1 MIKIIIVVLFLIG
14 CSGTSKKYQSA
25 ESQIDNPEFLAKID
39 QAKKSYQEGDLAGAL
54 AELNA
59 INEQKLPQMEKAVR
73 RNLLGVIF
81 FGQGNYEKAAYNFEL
96 ASSNAAKDKVFNAQI
111 LLNLGSSYYK
121 LGHMEK
127 TLKSLKGC
135 DFNSLNA
142 KEYNNYHR
150 LRYDVAKRLGQ
161 EDLSLT
167 SLVYLL
173 SDEKDLETLR
183 TNNQFALLK
192 DGFFKW
198 DLNRQAKYLTEFPNK
213 ENLAAAYLGFLMAE
227 KAYYSEDRK
236 KGQELL
242 AFVLSNYG
250 SNSEINDLI
259 KNINEKSQREE
270 EMDSDLIG
278 LVLPLSGKKASFGN
292 RVLLGLGS
300 SIKQFD
306 EKSTIQIADSQGS
319 AAVGAFRVRELIEKY
334 KCAAII
340 GGLFPDEATEE
351 YLEAKKRGVFFI
363 SLSQIYLSKEEKDF
377 LLLEIPG
384 STESQIHQL
393 FKPEMLNKFGKR
405 AAIFYQKGD
414 LGDSYANEFWRK
426 AKENNVE
433 ITGLVSYDENNN
445 YLKGLENLL
454 GLSFKRERQEEL
466 DFLTGIYA
474 KEKTSTK
481 RIQML
486 GPQVDFD
493 WVFVP
498 SFPNEALKIIPT
510 FSYLDANSINII
522 GGPSWRSGVLSRESK
537 RLGKLYFVGD
547 DISGSQESYNEKYFN
562 LYQKRPKLL
571 EMQASDA
578 LEIVNN
584 FLKKQ
589 GAKSRSQLKEILLK
603 GQTLKGLTGKWSLTD
618 GVWLKEMASFT
629 IDRENIENLF
639 ETKGLN

>member
-1 MIKIIIVVLFLIG
+1 MIKIIIFLLFIIG

-39 QAKKSYQEGDLAGAL
+39 KAKKSYQDGDLAGAL
-54 AELNA
+54 TELNA

-96 ASSNAAKDKVFNAQI
+96 ASSNAANDKVFNSQI

-121 LGHMEK
+121 LGYMEK

-142 KEYNNYHR
+142 KEYINYHR

-167 SLVYLL
+167 SLIYLL
-173 SDEKDLETLR
+173 SEEKDLETLR
-183 TNNQFALLK
+183 INNQFALLK

-198 DLNRQAKYLTEFPNK
+198 DLNRQAKFLTEFPNK

-236 KGQELL
+236 KGEELL

-278 LVLPLSGKKASFGN
+278 LVLPLSGKKASFGS

-306 EKSTIQIADSQGS
+306 EKSKIQIADSQGS

-351 YLEAKKRGVFFI
+351 YLEAKKHGVFFI

-384 STESQIHQL
+384 SIESQIHQL

-414 LGDSYANEFWRK
+414 LGDSYASEFWRK

-445 YLKGLENLL
+445 YLNALENLL

-466 DFLTGIYA
+466 DFLTSIYA

-481 RIQML
+481 RIQTL

-522 GGPSWRSGVLSRESK
+522 GGPSWRSGNISRESK

-547 DISGSQESYNEKYFN
+547 DISGSQESYNEKYFK